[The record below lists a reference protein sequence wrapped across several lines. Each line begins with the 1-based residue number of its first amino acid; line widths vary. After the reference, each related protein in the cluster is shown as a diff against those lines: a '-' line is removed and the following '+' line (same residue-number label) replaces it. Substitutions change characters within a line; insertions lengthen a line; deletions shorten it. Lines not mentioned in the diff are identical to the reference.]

1 MRDSISFI
9 IVVFLICSFPAAAQK
24 QSPTPRRV
32 HAALSRDQRA
42 HILDGEFSIVT
53 TVEALPDGVK
63 ARLARLFKQEK
74 LELANPDQKFNASD
88 VGRPGRRLIFAGVS
102 KDKCFI
108 HYERGGI
115 AHMYLVVVFEIDKHQ
130 NARLFWSG
138 SGFHTHDLQ
147 ELRSAIAEGR
157 FGDARLYGQ

>member
-32 HAALSRDQRA
+32 HAALSRYQRA

>member
-1 MRDSISFI
+1 MGDCISFI
-9 IVVFLICSFPAAAQK
+9 IVGYLVCSIPAAAQK
-24 QSPTPRRV
+24 QSPTPRRAY
-32 HAALSRDQRA
+32 AALSRDQRA

-53 TVEALPDGVK
+53 KVEALPDGVK
-63 ARLARLFKQEK
+63 ARLAQTFKQEK

-108 HYERGGI
+108 HYEQGGI
-115 AHMYLVVVFEIDKHQ
+115 ALIYRVVVFEIDKHQ
-130 NARLFWSG
+130 SAGFLWAG
-138 SGFHTHDLQ
+138 SGFHAHDLQ

-157 FGDARLYGQ
+157 FGDARLYGR